1 MKLCFESSDCVETF
15 FWAADLMR
23 SRDCAAWFGARNS
36 VLLAAKHAASIQHR
50 LPCYTPTTPCRAM
63 SCRGPTKQ
71 QLHLPHSQ
79 RCPKGILRH
88 TAAYCGILTAKRQWH
103 WKWHWSNVQISALW
117 NCVASRMS
125 KCKLWSAPPWG
136 VALKQRCNPSF
147 WFFFVFVLEKHLC
160 PGFCLHV

>member
-15 FWAADLMR
+15 FLSCGPDEV
-23 SRDCAAWFGARNS
+23 SRLCCLVWRAKLSAVSSKTCSIDSTSTA
-36 VLLAAKHAASIQHR
+36 LLH
-50 LPCYTPTTPCRAM
+50 PYYTLSCHVVSRPNQTTIAPATQ
-63 SCRGPTKQ
+63 PEV
-71 QLHLPHSQ
+71 
-79 RCPKGILRH
+79 PKGH